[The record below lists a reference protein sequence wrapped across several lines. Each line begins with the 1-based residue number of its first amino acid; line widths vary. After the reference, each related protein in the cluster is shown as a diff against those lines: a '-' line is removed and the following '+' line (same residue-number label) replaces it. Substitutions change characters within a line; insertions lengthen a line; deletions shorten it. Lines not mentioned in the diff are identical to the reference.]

1 VRLVILAAV
10 VGLLIGFGAGYV
22 VRDQADAR
30 DSTITVQHKR
40 DVDPCQQPLPP
51 ADCLGK

>member
-1 VRLVILAAV
+1 MRLIILAAV
-10 VGLLIGFGAGYV
+10 VGLLIGFGVGYV
-22 VRDQADAR
+22 VRDQTGAR
-30 DSTITVQHKR
+30 DSTTTVQHKR